1 MYRVW
6 HTTPELDQTARQLR
20 QEATPAERVLWD
32 ALAAGRLDGHK
43 FRRQHPLG
51 RFILAFYCARSRL
64 CVEVDGE
71 VHAKQRERDMARDA
85 TLFSRGIVTLR
96 FTNEQVFRDLSGVL
110 NTIRAA
116 ATRPGWQP
124 HPSPEVGQS

>member
-1 MYRVW
+1 MYRVRR
-6 HTTPELDQTARQLR
+6 TTPELDQTARQLR
-20 QEATPAERVLWD
+20 QEATPAERVLWN
-32 ALAAGRLDGHK
+32 ALRAGRLDGHK

-51 RFILAFYCARSRL
+51 RFVLDFYCARSRL

-85 TLFSRGIVTLR
+85 TLFSRGVVTLR
-96 FTNEQVFRDLSGVL
+96 FSNEQVFRDLSGVL

-116 ATRPGWQP
+116 ATRPRW
-124 HPSPEVGQS
+124 